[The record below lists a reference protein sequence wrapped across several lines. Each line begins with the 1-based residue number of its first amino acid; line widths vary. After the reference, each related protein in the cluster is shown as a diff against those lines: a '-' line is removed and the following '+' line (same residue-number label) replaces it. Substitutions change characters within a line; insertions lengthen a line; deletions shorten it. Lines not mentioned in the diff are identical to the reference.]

1 MEMTSFVHVSDL
13 HIGVSAA
20 ADRNAVRLCEA
31 LQRESGPVLLTGDI
45 THRGLPQELARF
57 NEIFEP
63 LLRTGRLIS
72 VPGNH
77 DRLGADLRDD
87 FMPGPRI
94 QTEQRGD
101 LWIVRLDSTGLHNR
115 RWLEGHG
122 KVSEQDIDDVEAA
135 LRAAPAGMQTA
146 LMVHHHPLPLAHDHP
161 MELLVTMLG
170 WPNARE
176 LSSGLM
182 LLQRI
187 RGLCD
192 VVLHGHR
199 HVPAELSPWP
209 ADERQ
214 LRLFS
219 AGSSTLQRC
228 YRTFRSATGM
238 ACWKPLDEANE
249 APSIRR
255 HNAEISRDV
264 AGAALG

>member
-1 MEMTSFVHVSDL
+1 MAMTSFAHVSDL
-13 HIGVSAA
+13 HIGVNAS

-45 THRGLPQELARF
+45 THRGLRQELDRF

-63 LLRTGRLIS
+63 IKHRLIS

-77 DRLGADLRDD
+77 DRLGDDLRDE
-87 FMPGPRI
+87 FMPGPRV
-94 QTEQRGD
+94 QAERSAG

-122 KVSEQDIDDVEAA
+122 KVTGQDIDDVEAA
-135 LRAAPAGMQTA
+135 LKAAPPGLQTV
-146 LMVHHHPLPLAHDHP
+146 LMLHHHPLPLAHDHP

-176 LSSGLM
+176 LTTGVA
-182 LLQRI
+182 LLTRI

-192 VVLHGHR
+192 VILHGHR
-199 HVPAELSPWP
+199 HVPAERSPWP
-209 ADERQ
+209 SDARP

-219 AGSSTLQRC
+219 AGSSTLQK
-228 YRTFRSATGM
+228 TFRSFRGATGA
-238 ACWKPLDEANE
+238 ACWMPLQ
-249 APSIRR
+249 SR
-255 HNAEISRDV
+255 HEN
-264 AGAALG
+264 GTGWQHAAAMMTARP